1 MYFHTHEYIY
11 LTYFNDE
18 IIALDLRK
26 DQYIL
31 LSEFSEVIY
40 LALNNEFKRVQ
51 EKYVL
56 ADNGE
61 NCLPDDFD
69 EAIEYLR
76 EIGILSKNNYNYLY
90 IRSLK
95 KAEFSAGASNIDW
108 RMSNSDLDNKVT
120 KKMIL
125 EGHPS

>member
-69 EAIEYLR
+69 EAIHHLPPAYFFVFSDR
-76 EIGILSKNNYNYLY
+76 TQTILTV
-90 IRSLK
+90 RSP
-95 KAEFSAGASNIDW
+95 FQD
-108 RMSNSDLDNKVT
+108 
-120 KKMIL
+120 
-125 EGHPS
+125 